1 MCWYWTSD
9 EQGWF
14 TWTMPVQHSTQRH
27 RWRMLPKTLCRMST
41 EIPVSLNLEFV
52 FTRDI
57 AVFLFVDSH
66 LLRKLLWLCSLTC
79 FLDSQSDSSMATSD
93 LVTSMRH
100 QVLHIIKIPDLPVL
114 VFVFS
119 IICKLIY
126 IQCKESTLKINRCCN
141 SFVGKRTPMLVIGI
155 HYLFYARHLT
165 IFMSVS
171 AYRLK

>member
-1 MCWYWTSD
+1 MVYLDHAGATLYSEAQMADVAKDLMSNVYGNPRILKFGIC
-9 EQGWF
+9 
-14 TWTMPVQHSTQRH
+14 VRKRH
-27 RWRMLPKTLCRMST
+27 CCCFFL
-41 EIPVSLNLEFV
+41 
-52 FTRDI
+52 I
-57 AVFLFVDSH
+57 AI
-66 LLRKLLWLCSLTC
+66 LLRKLLWLCSLTY

>member
-1 MCWYWTSD
+1 
-9 EQGWF
+9 
-14 TWTMPVQHSTQRH
+14 
-27 RWRMLPKTLCRMST
+27 MST

-52 FTRDI
+52 FARDI

-126 IQCKESTLKINRCCN
+126 IQCKEPTLRCCN
-141 SFVGKRTPMLVIGI
+141 GFLGKRTPMLVIGI
-155 HYLFYARHLT
+155 HYLFYAENLNYFHVHFSLWSK
-165 IFMSVS
+165 IEILDHM
-171 AYRLK
+171 

>member
-52 FTRDI
+52 FARDI

-100 QVLHIIKIPDLPVL
+100 LVLHIIKISDLPVL

-119 IICKLIY
+119 TIYQLFIFNAKNLLYGAATVFWAKERQCWWLASIIY
-126 IQCKESTLKINRCCN
+126 FMLKI
-141 SFVGKRTPMLVIGI
+141 
-155 HYLFYARHLT
+155 LT
-165 IFMSVS
+165 IFMSIS
-171 AYRLK
+171 ACGLK

>member
-1 MCWYWTSD
+1 MAQSKEEFLEQFGGDYGYPDAPRGID
-9 EQGWF
+9 ELRAADFKRLEG
-14 TWTMPVQHSTQRH
+14 MVYLDHAGA
-27 RWRMLPKTLCRMST
+27 TLYSEAQMADVAKDLMSNVYGN
-41 EIPVSLNLEFV
+41 P
-52 FTRDI
+52 
-57 AVFLFVDSH
+57 H
-66 LLRKLLWLCSLTC
+66 
-79 FLDSQSDSSMATSD
+79 SQSDSSTATSD